1 MDASFFL
8 DVMLN
13 FRTAYIG
20 SDFLVAGQGAIAK
33 HYLKVRVVCCAC
45 EFDTSTLLR
54 SYL

>member
-20 SDFLVAGQGAIAK
+20 SHILVTGQRAIAK

-45 EFDTSTLLR
+45 ELDTSTLLR
-54 SYL
+54 SCL